1 MSDARAWALILA
13 AGEGS
18 RLRTLTTT
26 ASGLSVPKQFCSLR
40 GGRALL
46 EEAVRRASAVA
57 PLERICLVVAAQ
69 HRRWWAPLLD
79 TLPPENVIEQPENR
93 GTAYGILLPLLQIAA
108 CDSAATVVVFPAD
121 HYVRDEAALAIAL
134 REAVA
139 IAGADRDA
147 ACLLGVEP
155 DEPDTE
161 LGYIV
166 PAERRYHRASAVV
179 EFIEKPFLNRAC
191 ALLDQGALWNV
202 FILASSAKALLALYE
217 SRFDS
222 TIARLRAVIA
232 SCRHEPLRAAATAAI
247 YRDLQS
253 LDFSRDVLE
262 GQEAALRV
270 LRVPD
275 CGWTDLGT
283 LPRVARTLYRL
294 PNEALAGRSDPNSFL
309 RLNLAV
315 QHSLLKTSGKLGF
328 HPGAA

>member
-1 MSDARAWALILA
+1 MHSNSNTWALVLA
-13 AGEGS
+13 AGDGS

-26 ASGLSVPKQFCSLR
+26 SGGLSVPKQFCSLR
-40 GGRALL
+40 GGRTLIEDALQ
-46 EEAVRRASAVA
+46 RARAVA
-57 PLERICLVVAAQ
+57 PADQICVVAAET
-69 HRRWWAPLLD
+69 HRRWWDRLLAA
-79 TLPPENVIEQPENR
+79 LPARNVFAQPENR
-93 GTAYGILLPLLQIAA
+93 GTAHGILLPLLEIAA
-108 CDSAATVVVFPAD
+108 GDPDAIVVVLPAD
-121 HYVRDEAALAIAL
+121 HYVRDEAALASAL
-134 REAVA
+134 REA
-139 IAGADRDA
+139 AGLAAADRGT

-155 DEPDTE
+155 DEADTE

-222 TIARLRAVIA
+222 TIAR
-232 SCRHEPLRAAATAAI
+232 LRAAATAAI

-315 QHSLLKTSGKLGF
+315 QHSLSGGRRQVLSDR
-328 HPGAA
+328 

>member
-232 SCRHEPLRAAATAAI
+232 SCRHEPLRAAATALREHAGI
-247 YRDLQS
+247 TEMSIATCNRS
-253 LDFSRDVLE
+253 ISRGTCSKVRRPL
-262 GQEAALRV
+262 
-270 LRVPD
+270 
-275 CGWTDLGT
+275 CGCCEC
-283 LPRVARTLYRL
+283 PIA
-294 PNEALAGRSDPNSFL
+294 AGRTWAPC
-309 RLNLAV
+309 RGWQGPCTACPM
-315 QHSLLKTSGKLGF
+315 KRW
-328 HPGAA
+328 PGAATRTRSCV